1 MFRNP
6 RDINFFVPA
15 RDSRSIHLA
24 ELVQSSLVLI
34 DVLGPFLDNLVPVL
48 QYVAMGLQ
56 PRV

>member
-6 RDINFFVPA
+6 GDINFFVPA
-15 RDSRSIHLA
+15 RVSGSIHLA
-24 ELVQSSLVLI
+24 ELVQSSLIFI
-34 DVLGPFLDNLVPVL
+34 DVLGPFLDDLVPVL